1 MTGLHVLHVVCGEGF
16 AGVER
21 YVCTLA
27 PVLARAGLAV
37 TVVGGQPEAM
47 RRELHATGVAWLPG
61 GSLAAAARSIA
72 QARRPDVINAHMTEA
87 ELVATVVGAL
97 RRVPVVSTQHFG
109 AARGSGRASRL
120 AVAWADRRLAAQ
132 IAISAYVASRTGTS
146 TGVVRSGVGPPSPQ
160 PEGEREP
167 AVLVAQR
174 LEAEKGS
181 DVAVRAWAAAAAR
194 TRGWRLWVVGS
205 GREADALSALARR
218 LGVADTVDFLGYRS
232 DVRELMGRASVLL
245 ATTPVEGLGLSVL
258 EAMAAGLP
266 VVATGSGG
274 HLETVGGVPD
284 AALFPP
290 GDAATAARL
299 LDELVA
305 DPGRRH
311 AYGADLRRRQRHA
324 FTVERQAR
332 ELTDVYREVVG
343 R

>member
-1 MTGLHVLHVVCGEGF
+1 MTRLRVLHVVCGGGF

-27 PVLARAGLAV
+27 PVLVRAGHGV
-37 TVVGGQPEAM
+37 TVVGGDPEAM
-47 RRELHATGVAWLPG
+47 LRELAATGVAWLPG
-61 GSLAAAARSIA
+61 GSLPVAARSIA
-72 QARRPDVINAHMTEA
+72 RARRPDVIHAHMTEA
-87 ELVATVVGAL
+87 ELVAAAVGAL

-109 AARGSGRASRL
+109 APRGSGPASRL

-132 IAISAYVASRTGTS
+132 IAISSYVASRTGTS
-146 TGVVRSGVGPPSPQ
+146 TGVVRSGVAPPSP
-160 PEGEREP
+160 PPRAEREP

-174 LEAEKGS
+174 LEAEKRT
-181 DVAVRAWAAAAAR
+181 DVALRAWAAGAAR
-194 TRGWRLWVVGS
+194 TRGWRLWVVGA
-205 GREADALSALARR
+205 GREAEALAALARR

-232 DVRELMGRASVLL
+232 DVGELMRRASVLL
-245 ATTPVEGLGLSVL
+245 ATTPGEGLGLAVL
-258 EAMAAGLP
+258 EAMSTGLP

-290 GDAATAARL
+290 GDAATAARRV
-299 LDELVA
+299 DELVA
-305 DPGRRH
+305 DPERRH
-311 AYGADLRRRQRHA
+311 AYGDDLRRRQRDV

-332 ELTDVYREVVG
+332 ELADVYREVVG